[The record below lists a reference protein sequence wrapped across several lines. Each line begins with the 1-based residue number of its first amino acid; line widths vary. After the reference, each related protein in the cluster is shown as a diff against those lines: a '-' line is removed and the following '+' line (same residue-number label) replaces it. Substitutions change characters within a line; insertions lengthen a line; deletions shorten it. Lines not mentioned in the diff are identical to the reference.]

1 MKPRVVRCAI
11 VGLGRIGS
19 SLEDDPRRE
28 KPASHA
34 GAVVS
39 NPRCILVGG
48 ADPDPLKQIAFI
60 KRWGPV
66 PVFDNAGDLMAAVK
80 PHMLHIAAPPEAHGA
95 ILGEAIKHRV
105 PVVICEKPLAPTA
118 AEGRRMVLAA
128 QKAGLRLVV
137 NHERRFARDWR
148 SVRDLVATQKL
159 GPLVSA
165 HGQLCMGNH
174 RSALEVLLD
183 DGTHLID
190 IMRFVTG
197 CDAVVKAAWG
207 NGKKVGGVMGVALQM
222 GKSLVTLDIGGG
234 RDHLIFEVCFSFHRG
249 RVRCGNGVYTIEES
263 VVSPH
268 YSGARS
274 LAATPHGGFPVTGYF
289 ANMLAH
295 GVALVGNHKLAAE
308 SRGEDGLAALK
319 TIETIHRYF

>member
-34 GAVVS
+34 GAIVS
-39 NPRCILVGG
+39 NPHCLLVGG
-48 ADPDPLKQIAFI
+48 VDPDPLKQIAFI
-60 KRWGPV
+60 KRWGAV
-66 PVFDNAGDLMAAVK
+66 PVFENARDMMLAVK
-80 PHMLHIAAPPEAHGA
+80 PHLVHIAAPPEAHGA
-95 ILGEAIKHRV
+95 VLGEVIKHRV
-105 PVVICEKPLAPTA
+105 PVAICEKPLAPTA
-118 AEGRRMVLAA
+118 AEGRRMVRAA
-128 QKAGLRLVV
+128 QKAGVRLVV

-148 SVRDLVATQKL
+148 SVRDLVGNRKL
-159 GPLVSA
+159 GPLVSV

-190 IMRFVTG
+190 ILRFVTG
-197 CDAVVKAAWG
+197 CEAVVKAVWG
-207 NGKKVGGVMGVALQM
+207 NGKKVDGVMGVALQM

-234 RDHLIFEVCFSFHRG
+234 RDHLVFEACFSFARG
-249 RVRCGNGVYTIEES
+249 RVRCGNGVYSVEES
-263 VVSPH
+263 AVSPH

-274 LAATPHGGFPVTGYF
+274 LAAAPHGGFPVTGYF

-295 GVALVGNHKLAAE
+295 GVALVGNRKLPVE

-319 TIETIHRYF
+319 IIEAIRHFF